1 MNINLQGSNGL
12 FGTGLMPLFGNG
24 LKSTEQKMERMAK
37 RDSEVAFFEAQKD
50 NLKNMKCDSLEDIQ
64 RKLEMLHSYE
74 DQIAA
79 AKASYNNEQMFH
91 VLDEAMEKGEKIAE
105 EAEKTEP
112 KTPEE
117 RKKELIEEALG
128 TEGEKGVLTEVMEEM
143 TDLAKE
149 QMEEAADLAEELQ
162 EQTEG
167 VKAEELQK
175 QAEGALKKETA
186 VQSGLLLQKTEEAVK
201 EKQIAEAGAA
211 VYKRLDIRI

>member
-1 MNINLQGSNGL
+1 MNINIQGQNGL
-12 FGTGLMPLFGNG
+12 FGAGLPTLFGSG

-37 RDSEVAFFEAQKD
+37 RDSEIAFFEAQKD
-50 NLKNMKCDSLEDIQ
+50 NLKTMKCDSLEDIQ

-117 RKKELIEEALG
+117 RKKELVEEALG
-128 TEGEKGVLTEVMEEM
+128 TDEEKGVLTEVMEEM
-143 TDLAKE
+143 TDLAEE
-149 QMEEAADLAEELQ
+149 QIEEAADMEEELQ
-162 EQTEG
+162 EQTEEMQAQG
-167 VKAEELQK
+167 EEMQAMEQK
-175 QAEGALKKETA
+175 QLAAAER
-186 VQSGLLLQKTEEAVK
+186 VM
-201 EKQIAEAGAA
+201 
-211 VYKRLDIRI
+211 YKRFDIRI

>member
-12 FGTGLMPLFGNG
+12 FGTGLPMLFGNG

-37 RDSEVAFFEAQKD
+37 RDSEVAFFEARKD
-50 NLKNMKCDSLEDIQ
+50 SLKNMECDSLEDIQ

-105 EAEKTEP
+105 EAEKLEP

-117 RKKELIEEALG
+117 RKKELAEEALG
-128 TEGEKGVLTEVMEEM
+128 TDEEKGVLTEVMEEM
-143 TDLAKE
+143 TDLAEE
-149 QMEEAADLAEELQ
+149 QMEEAADLTEKLQ
-162 EQTEG
+162 EQAEG
-167 VKAEELQK
+167 VQTEE
-175 QAEGALKKETA
+175 AAA
-186 VQSGLLLQKTEEAVK
+186 PPGLLLNETEKILK
-201 EKQIAEAGAA
+201 EKQIAEADTA
-211 VYKRLDIRI
+211 VYKRFDIRI